1 MLKTLALGPTA
12 SELWITAVLPLSS
25 DPPQLGAPPTRIQ
38 CDPQG
43 LSSWE
48 DALLTSLGRK
58 GPSVVDLPPVASWSS
73 RGMSLSGGSALTF
86 VAGGRGRRLGG
97 SRGKRESV
105 LLGRGQ
111 PPFLPLWLLPSRVIK
126 PALGWRCP
134 GLANTPG
141 QSVCPPDML
150 LWPHA
155 HSHWHLS
162 IHTYPGLPA
171 RGLLVLVIP
180 DHLSCPR
187 VCVPSNLRLLFFHTT
202 RMDRGT
208 AQSSVCGMAFP
219 LHRLSRSRQ
228 GAWSTACI
236 PHAKS
241 THLPAKM

>member
-38 CDPQG
+38 RDPQG

-105 LLGRGQ
+105 LLGRWTASISASVATSFTCHQ
-111 PPFLPLWLLPSRVIK
+111 AST
-126 PALGWRCP
+126 
-134 GLANTPG
+134 GLALPG
-141 QSVCPPDML
+141 
-150 LWPHA
+150 A
-155 HSHWHLS
+155 
-162 IHTYPGLPA
+162 G
-171 RGLLVLVIP
+171 
-180 DHLSCPR
+180 
-187 VCVPSNLRLLFFHTT
+187 
-202 RMDRGT
+202 
-208 AQSSVCGMAFP
+208 
-219 LHRLSRSRQ
+219 
-228 GAWSTACI
+228 
-236 PHAKS
+236 
-241 THLPAKM
+241 